1 MRFATSVLVTA
12 GALAGA
18 LSVQLIADTPLA
30 HAGDTPDLSEAA
42 AGAARGPA
50 AAPSSPVP
58 AIVLYTM
65 GKGDVVWEKFGHA
78 ALCVEYEPGIRL
90 QSRCYNYGTT
100 DFSAPVSVGWGFLR
114 GEGLF
119 WVSATTPAQMVRR
132 YIGFDRTLWKQVL
145 PLDDDAAR
153 AIVARLDHDFLPENR
168 YYTYH
173 HFYDNC
179 TTRIR
184 DIIDEGT
191 GGKLRIGAAS
201 TPGPSF
207 RDFSRQGFAEDT
219 WLLLLT
225 DYLLGRGADVRP
237 DLWQAMFLP
246 DYLREH
252 VRERFGAE
260 PVLVYQRR
268 GRPFALDAGSGRGW
282 LVLLAL
288 VLAAPLFAS
297 RLTGRFERA
306 GVAMAAVPLFLITL
320 IMWFLAVVTTVQE
333 FRFNEALLMYWPTD
347 IALPFWRPERRR
359 RYARARLAVVAVVML
374 LGVAGVLSQP
384 LWAPALVVVLPM
396 AVLALPARPRGA
408 R

>member
-1 MRFATSVLVTA
+1 MRFATSVLVIT
-12 GALAGA
+12 GALI
-18 LSVQLIADTPLA
+18 VQLVAQAPLA

-42 AGAARGPA
+42 ADAARER
-50 AAPSSPVP
+50 AAPPSGPVP

-78 ALCVEYEPGIRL
+78 ALCVEYEPATRL
-90 QSRCYNYGTT
+90 QSLCYNYGTT
-100 DFSAPVSVGWGFLR
+100 DFSEPVSVGWGFLR

-119 WVSATTPAQMVRR
+119 WVSVTTPTQMIRR
-132 YIGFDRTLWKQVL
+132 YIGFDRTLWKQTL
-145 PLDDDAAR
+145 PVSEDEAR
-153 AIVARLDHDFLPENR
+153 AIAARLAHDSLPENR
-168 YYTYH
+168 FYTYH

-191 GGKLRIGAAS
+191 GGKLKVGAAG

-207 RDFSRQGFAEDT
+207 RDFSRQGFAQDT
-219 WLLLLT
+219 WLLLFT

-252 VRERFGAE
+252 VRDRFGAE
-260 PVLVYQRR
+260 PVLVYERR
-268 GRPFALDAGSGRGW
+268 GPAFSLDAGSGRGW
-282 LVLLAL
+282 LVLLAFL
-288 VLAAPLFAS
+288 LAAPLAAS
-297 RLTGRFERA
+297 RLTGRFER
-306 GVAMAAVPLFLITL
+306 GSVAMAAVPLFLITL
-320 IMWFLAVVTTVQE
+320 VMWFLAAVTTVQE

-359 RYARARLAVVAVVML
+359 RYARVRLAVVALVAL
-374 LGVAGVLSQP
+374 LGLVGVFSQP
-384 LWAPALVVVLPM
+384 LWAPALVVLLPM
-396 AVLALPARPRGA
+396 AVLALPGRVRS
-408 R
+408 